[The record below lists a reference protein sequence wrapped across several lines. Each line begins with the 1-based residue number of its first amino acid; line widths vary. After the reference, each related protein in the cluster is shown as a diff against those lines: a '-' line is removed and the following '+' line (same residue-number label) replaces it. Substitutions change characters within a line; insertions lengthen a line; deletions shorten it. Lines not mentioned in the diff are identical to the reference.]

1 MNKTSK
7 KQKGHKKRP
16 DKIKN
21 KNSGKIEKPE
31 HPPPDT
37 ALVKFDPLQRYL
49 AEISKYKLLTRE
61 QEIELG
67 KRVREEGDTEA
78 AYVLLTA
85 NLRLVVK
92 IALEFQRVWMQNLLD
107 LIQEGNIG
115 LMQAVKK
122 FDPYKNV
129 KFSYYASFWI
139 KAYILKF
146 IMDNWRLVKIGT
158 TQGQRKLF
166 FKLKKE
172 KQKLID
178 QGFDPKPKLLSERL
192 GVSEREIVDMD
203 QRLDGWDV
211 SLDAPLK
218 DDSDAGR
225 IEFLSSE
232 VDSTEDQMAKK
243 EIETLLHKKIDD
255 AKNIDVVGK
264 QDAAPSETALV
275 KFDPLQRYLAEI
287 SKYNLIT
294 REQEQELGRKIQ
306 EEGDTEAAY
315 VLVTANLRLVV
326 KIALEFQR
334 LWMQNLL
341 DLIQEGNIGLI
352 QAVRKF
358 DPYKN
363 VKFSYYA
370 SFWIKA
376 YILKFIM
383 DNWRLVKI
391 GTTQGQRKLF
401 FKLKKEKQ
409 KLVDQGFDPK
419 PKLLSEKLGVSE
431 REIVDMDQR
440 LNGWDVSLD
449 APLKDDS
456 DTERIELLDTDVEST
471 EDRVARK
478 EIENLLH
485 NKIDEFKKTMS
496 PRELEI
502 FEKRI
507 FSDTPAT
514 LQKIGDRYG
523 ISRERVRQVEN
534 NIIKKLREYFK
545 REIPDFESYN
555 VVDVSD

>member
-1 MNKTSK
+1 MNKTAK
-7 KQKGHKKRP
+7 KQKGYKKRP

-21 KNSGKIEKPE
+21 KNSGDIKKPG
-31 HPPPDT
+31 HSSSDT

-67 KRVREEGDTEA
+67 KRVQEEGDTEA
-78 AYVLLTA
+78 AYVLVTA

-178 QGFDPKPKLLSERL
+178 QGFDPMPKLLSERL

-232 VDSTEDQMAKK
+232 VESTEDQVAKK
-243 EIETLLHKKIDD
+243 EIET
-255 AKNIDVVGK
+255 
-264 QDAAPSETALV
+264 
-275 KFDPLQRYLAEI
+275 
-287 SKYNLIT
+287 
-294 REQEQELGRKIQ
+294 
-306 EEGDTEAAY
+306 
-315 VLVTANLRLVV
+315 
-326 KIALEFQR
+326 
-334 LWMQNLL
+334 
-341 DLIQEGNIGLI
+341 
-352 QAVRKF
+352 
-358 DPYKN
+358 
-363 VKFSYYA
+363 
-370 SFWIKA
+370 
-376 YILKFIM
+376 
-383 DNWRLVKI
+383 
-391 GTTQGQRKLF
+391 
-401 FKLKKEKQ
+401 
-409 KLVDQGFDPK
+409 
-419 PKLLSEKLGVSE
+419 
-431 REIVDMDQR
+431 
-440 LNGWDVSLD
+440 
-449 APLKDDS
+449 
-456 DTERIELLDTDVEST
+456 
-471 EDRVARK
+471 
-478 EIENLLH
+478 LLH
-485 NKIDEFKKTMS
+485 NKIDEFKKTMTA
-496 PRELEI
+496 RELEI

-507 FSDTPAT
+507 FADSPAT
-514 LQKIGDRYG
+514 LQEIGDRYG
-523 ISRERVRQVEN
+523 ISRERVRQVEK
-534 NIIKKLREYFK
+534 NIIKKLRVFFK
-545 REIPDFESYN
+545 QDMPDFDSYDS
-555 VVDVSD
+555 VEVSS